1 MAAVSSS
8 WAATGAPG
16 DGPRVCLVGPL
27 PPPSGG
33 MANQCE
39 QLLRLMAQD
48 GVAMTLVRTNPPYQP
63 EWVGRL
69 PLLRALFR
77 LLPFLWQLW
86 RGIGRAD
93 VVHIF
98 ANSGWSWHLIAA
110 PALAMARWRGVG
122 AIVNY
127 RGGHADTF
135 FATAPRWVLRSL
147 ASARLRVTPS
157 AYLLR
162 VFARHGLE
170 AEIIPNI
177 VDLSRFRFAPAREF
191 GKAPHLIVTR
201 NLEDIYDIPTA
212 LRAFTKLRQAFPEAR
227 LTVAGTG
234 PQRATLERMAV
245 ALDLTGCVNFC
256 GRIDNQQSPHLYASA
271 DGLLNPS
278 TVDNMPI
285 SLLEA
290 MACGVPFVSTDAGGI
305 PDLVDSGRTGWLVP
319 VGDDTAMAERMIALL
334 NNPAERVRMCEAA
347 RQHVAA
353 FAWPEVRDQWLRAY
367 RHVAALGATA

>member
-16 DGPRVCLVGPL
+16 QSPRVCLVGPL

-39 QLLRLMAQD
+39 QLLRLMTQD
-48 GVAMTLVRTNPPYQP
+48 GVAMTLVRSNAPYQP

-77 LLPFLWQLW
+77 LLPFIWQLW

-110 PALAMARWRGVG
+110 PALAIARWRGVG

-127 RGGHADTF
+127 RGGHADAF
-135 FATAPRWVLRSL
+135 FGAAPPGVLHAL

-177 VDLSRFRFAPAREF
+177 VDLSRFRYAPRREF
-191 GKAPHLIVTR
+191 GSAPHLIVTR

-212 LRAFTKLRQAFPEAR
+212 LRAFAKVRQAFADAR

-234 PQRATLERMAV
+234 PQRVVLERMAA
-245 ALDLTGCVNFC
+245 ALNLTGCVDFC
-256 GRIDNQQSPHLYASA
+256 GRIDNQQIPALYASA
-271 DGLLNPS
+271 DGMFNPS

-334 NNPAERVRMCEAA
+334 NNPTERLRMCEAA

-367 RHVAALGATA
+367 RRVAALGATA

>member
-1 MAAVSSS
+1 MAAISTS
-8 WAATGAPG
+8 WVASGAPG
-16 DGPRVCLVGPL
+16 QSPRVCLVGPL

-39 QLLRLMAQD
+39 QLLRLMGQD
-48 GVAMTLVRTNPPYQP
+48 GMAMTLVRTNAPYRP
-63 EWVGRL
+63 EWVARL

-77 LLPFLWQLW
+77 LLPFIWQLW

-110 PALAMARWRGVG
+110 PALAIARWRGVG

-135 FATAPRWVLRSL
+135 FAAAPTGVLRAL
-147 ASARLRVTPS
+147 TSARLRVTPS

-162 VFARHGLE
+162 VFARHGLD

-177 VDLSRFRFAPAREF
+177 VDLSRFRFAPARAF
-191 GKAPHLIVTR
+191 GSAPHLIVTR

-212 LRAFTKLRQAFPEAR
+212 LRAFARVRQVFPDAR

-234 PQRATLERMAV
+234 PQRAALAQMAA
-245 ALDLTGCVNFC
+245 ALNLTGCVHFC
-256 GRIDNQQSPHLYASA
+256 GRIDNQEIPALYASA
-271 DGLLNPS
+271 DGLFNPS

-290 MACGVPFVSTDAGGI
+290 MACGVPFVSTNAGGI

-319 VGDDTAMAERMIALL
+319 VGDDGAMAERMIALL
-334 NNPAERVRMCEAA
+334 QDPAGRMRICESA

-353 FAWPEVRDQWLRAY
+353 FAWPEVREQWLSAY
-367 RHVAALGATA
+367 RRAAAQGATA

>member
-1 MAAVSSS
+1 
-8 WAATGAPG
+8 
-16 DGPRVCLVGPL
+16 
-27 PPPSGG
+27 

-39 QLLRLMAQD
+39 QLLRLMTQD
-48 GVAMTLVRTNPPYQP
+48 GVAMTLVRSNAPYQP

-77 LLPFLWQLW
+77 LLPFIWQLW

-110 PALAMARWRGVG
+110 PALAIARWRGVG
-122 AIVNY
+122 VIVNY
-127 RGGHADTF
+127 RGGHADAF
-135 FATAPRWVLRSL
+135 FGAAPPGVLHAL

-170 AEIIPNI
+170 AEIVPNI
-177 VDLSRFRFAPAREF
+177 VDLSRFRYAPRREF
-191 GKAPHLIVTR
+191 GSAPHLIVTR
-201 NLEDIYDIPTA
+201 NLENIYDIPTA
-212 LRAFTKLRQAFPEAR
+212 LRAFAKVRQAFPDAR

-234 PQRATLERMAV
+234 PQRATLERMAA

-256 GRIDNQQSPHLYASA
+256 GRIDNQQIPHLYASA

-305 PDLVDSGRTGWLVP
+305 PDLVESGRTGWLVP

-334 NNPAERVRMCEAA
+334 QDPAGRARLCEAA
-347 RQHVAA
+347 RQHVDA
-353 FAWPEVRDQWLRAY
+353 FSWAEVREQWLSAY
-367 RHVAALGATA
+367 RRVAAQGATA